1 MKAAITDGKGKVWI
15 GEVPRPVPGDY
26 ECLCQTKACATCTG
40 TDSKHI
46 HDKLPWAQVYPG
58 LLGHESV
65 GVVIEVGKKVR
76 NFREGDI
83 VLRPAAAFPGTQ
95 LAGYTSMWGGFAE
108 YGLVG
113 DAAAMRADDPAA
125 KPNGYT
131 KFQQVIPREAGI
143 SFVDATM
150 LITLKE
156 CASYVASSGVG
167 FRSRVL
173 VLGAGSVGISMIR
186 FAKVYGAHVIAV
198 ARRDEQLA
206 YAKDVIGANEVVN
219 VSRQDLVKTVAELT
233 GGQGID
239 RIIDTTGSAD
249 FLKTA
254 LPTLAPNGKVGAY
267 ATYSR
272 GTARAEIVA
281 PELEAGGATGED
293 IAHPYLLDAVKLGLV
308 KLSDFYSHVLP
319 LAELSRGF
327 EMIERKEAFKV
338 VATMEE
344 A

>member
-1 MKAAITDGKGKVWI
+1 
-15 GEVPRPVPGDY
+15 
-26 ECLCQTKACATCTG
+26 
-40 TDSKHI
+40 
-46 HDKLPWAQVYPG
+46 

-65 GVVIEVGKKVR
+65 GVVEEVGAKVR
-76 NFREGDI
+76 NYRVGDI

-95 LAGYTSMWGGFAE
+95 LGGYTSMWGGFAE
-108 YGLVG
+108 YGLAC
-113 DAAAMRADDPAA
+113 DAAAMLADDPEA
-125 KPNGYT
+125 KPNNYT
-131 KFQQVIPREAGI
+131 RFQQVIPAGAGI

-167 FRSRVL
+167 FLSRVL

-186 FAKVYGAHVIAV
+186 FAKIYGAEVIAV

-206 YAKDVIGANEVVN
+206 YARGVIGADEVIN
-219 VSRQDLVKTVAELT
+219 VSRQDLLPTVAALT
-233 GGQGID
+233 GGKGVD

-254 LPTLAPNGKVGAY
+254 LPALADGGKVGAY
-267 ATYSR
+267 ATYGR
-272 GTARAEIVA
+272 GKARAEIIA

-308 KLSDFYSHVLP
+308 KLSDFYSHVMPLDQLP
-319 LAELSRGF
+319 KAF
-327 EMIERKEAFKV
+327 EMIAAKEAFKV
-338 VATMEE
+338 VATMED

>member
-1 MKAAITDGKGKVWI
+1 MRAAITDGKGKVWI

-95 LAGYTSMWGGFAE
+95 LGGYTSMWGGFAE

-113 DAAAMRADDPAA
+113 DAAAMRADDPDA
-125 KPNGYT
+125 KPNNYT
-131 KFQQVIPREAGI
+131 RFQQVIPRDAGI

-167 FRSRVL
+167 LRSRVL

-206 YAKDVIGANEVVN
+206 YAKDVIGANAVVN
-219 VSRQDLVKTVAELT
+219 VSRQDLVKTVDELT

-249 FLKTA
+249 FLQTA

-267 ATYSR
+267 ATYTR
-272 GTARAEIVA
+272 GTARAEIVS

-308 KLSDFYSHVLP
+308 RLSDFYSHVMP
-319 LAELSRGF
+319 LSEISRAF

>member
-15 GEVPRPVPGDY
+15 DDVPRPEPGDY
-26 ECLCQTKACATCTG
+26 ECLCKTMACATCTG
-40 TDSKHI
+40 TDTKHI

-65 GVVIEVGKKVR
+65 GVVVEAGKKVR
-76 NFREGDI
+76 NYRIGDI

-95 LAGYTSMWGGFAE
+95 FAGYTSMWGGFAE
-108 YGLVG
+108 YGLAC
-113 DAAAMRADDPAA
+113 DAAAMRADDPEA

-131 KFQQVIPREAGI
+131 KFQQVIPADAGI

-156 CASYVASSGVG
+156 CASYVATSGVG
-167 FRSRVL
+167 FLSRVL

-186 FAKVYGAHVIAV
+186 FAKIYGAEVIAV

-206 YAKDVIGANEVVN
+206 YARDVIGADEVIN
-219 VSRQDLVKTVAELT
+219 VTKQDLLGTVADLT
-233 GGQGID
+233 AGKGVD
-239 RIIDTTGSAD
+239 RIIDTSGSTD

-254 LPTLAPNGKVGAY
+254 LPALAEGGKVGAY
-267 ATYSR
+267 ATYTR
-272 GTARAEIVA
+272 GKARADIVP

-308 KLSDFYSHVLP
+308 TLSDFYSHVMPLDELP
-319 LAELSRGF
+319 KAF
-327 EMIERKEAFKV
+327 EMIASKEAFKV

-344 A
+344 V

>member
-15 GEVPRPVPGDY
+15 GDVPRPVPGDY

-95 LAGYTSMWGGFAE
+95 LGGYTSMWGGFAE
-108 YGLVG
+108 YGLAG

-131 KFQQVIPREAGI
+131 KFQQVIPRDAGI

-156 CASYVASSGVG
+156 CASYIASSGVG

-186 FAKVYGAHVIAV
+186 FAKIYGAHVIAV

-206 YAKDVIGANEVVN
+206 YAKDVIGANEVIN
-219 VSRQDLVKTVAELT
+219 VSRQDLVKTVDEMT
-233 GGQGID
+233 GGQGVD

-249 FLKTA
+249 FLKSA
-254 LPTLAPNGKVGAY
+254 LPTLAVGGKVGAY

-272 GTARAEIVA
+272 GKARAEIVDPA
-281 PELEAGGATGED
+281 LEAGGATGED

-308 KLSDFYSHVLP
+308 KLSDFYSHVMP
-319 LAELSRGF
+319 LAEISHAF

-338 VATMEE
+338 VATMGDM
-344 A
+344 